1 MTNNSSPTSKDNR
14 LRLKQSAGWFPA
26 DDSFVKALT
35 VLSDGAFKFF
45 TFLCLKSNRR
55 TGQHQATQMELAVGL
70 GKSRRIIGSYIAE
83 LQDRGICKVQLA
95 RNQYERTIFKI
106 CDDYWPYER
115 NAASS
120 TTLSDPSGP
129 TKPPRQECHSQDS
142 TAAHP
147 EDNSKHAEMYYVE
160 AIRQDFVSVGCTRG
174 IFRSS
179 DESIARTFYKRG
191 VPLSVVQDALVLG
204 ACRKYISWLNNGASE
219 PIGSLQYFEPL
230 VKEIQQRPF
239 PPGYREHMRYELQKL
254 SGLWNQAASKSRP
267 NRGYRDMASSE
278 IAP

>member
-1 MTNNSSPTSKDNR
+1 MTNNSSPTPKDNR

-45 TFLCLKSNRR
+45 TFLCLKANRR
-55 TGQHQATQMELAVGL
+55 TGQHQATQRELAVRL

-83 LQDRGICKVQLA
+83 LQERGICKVQLA
-95 RNQYERTIFKI
+95 RNQYARTIFEI

-115 NAASS
+115 KASS
-120 TTLSDPSGP
+120 WPTLSDSSGP
-129 TKPPRQECHSQDS
+129 TKPSRQECPSLDS
-142 TAAHP
+142 TATHP
-147 EDNSKHAEMYYVE
+147 EENSKQAEMHYVE
-160 AIRQDFVSVGCTRG
+160 AIRQAFVSIGCTRG

-179 DESIARTFYKRG
+179 DESIARTFYDRG
-191 VPLSVVQDALVLG
+191 VSLSVVQDALVLA

-219 PIGSLQYFEPL
+219 PIGSLHYLEPL
-230 VKEIQQRPF
+230 VKEVQQRPF
-239 PPGYREHMRYELQKL
+239 PPGYQEHMRYELQKL
-254 SGLWNQAASKSRP
+254 SRLWNESAGKRRP

>member
-1 MTNNSSPTSKDNR
+1 MTNNSSPTPKDNR

-45 TFLCLKSNRR
+45 TFLCLKANRR
-55 TGQHQATQMELAVGL
+55 TGQHQATQRELAVRL

-83 LQDRGICKVQLA
+83 LQERGICKVQLA
-95 RNQYERTIFKI
+95 RNQYGRTIFKI
-106 CDDYWPYER
+106 CDDYWPHER
-115 NAASS
+115 NPGSGP
-120 TTLSDPSGP
+120 TLSDSSGA
-129 TKPPRQECHSQDS
+129 TKPSRQECHSLDS
-142 TAAHP
+142 TAAHS
-147 EDNSKHAEMYYVE
+147 EENSKHAEMYYVE

-191 VPLSVVQDALVLG
+191 VSLSVVQDALVLG
-204 ACRKYISWLNNGASE
+204 ACRKYISWLNTGASE
-219 PIGSLQYFEPL
+219 PIGSLAYFAPL
-230 VKEIQQRPF
+230 VNEVQQRPF

-254 SGLWNQAASKSRP
+254 SGLWNQSVGKSRP
-267 NRGYRDMASSE
+267 KRGYHVMASSE
-278 IAP
+278 IGP